1 MTTKEEVM
9 IFRNA
14 CVLAAALATLATPV
28 SAETLKIASPQRGSW
43 ESAIS
48 QLGQQQGIFRKH
60 GLDLEILYTAGGG
73 ETLQV
78 VISGAVD
85 IGLSAGTLGVLGAY
99 AKGAPVRIIGA
110 SSTGSRE
117 LFWYAP
123 EKSPLKTIRDA
134 RENTTIAY
142 STTGSSTHITVLR
155 FLSEY
160 GLKARPVGTG
170 DVSATI
176 TQAMSGQVDVGWSV
190 APFNLDALEKGQIRL
205 LAKASDIAR
214 IRGQTIR
221 VMITNATNLE
231 QKKEL
236 IVRYLRGYRETV
248 DWMYSDPAVVNKYAE
263 FSGIPET
270 AVRRML
276 NDFMPKESLQMDR
289 IDGLADSLQDAVQ
302 FKFLAA
308 PLTAQQLTDVI
319 QIPAN

>member
-1 MTTKEEVM
+1 M

-14 CVLAAALATLATPV
+14 CMLAVALATLATPV

-123 EKSPLKTIRDA
+123 ESSPLKTIRDA
-134 RENTTIAY
+134 KENTTIAY

-221 VMITNATNLE
+221 VMITNVRNLE
-231 QKKEL
+231 QKKDL

-248 DWMYSDPAVVNKYAE
+248 DWMYSDPAVVNKYVE

-302 FKFLAA
+302 FKFLPA
-308 PLTAQQLTDVI
+308 PLTEQQLTDVI

>member
-1 MTTKEEVM
+1 MNLR
-9 IFRNA
+9 IA
-14 CVLAAALATLATPV
+14 CVLAATVGPLAMPA

-48 QLGQQQGIFRKH
+48 HLGQQQGFFRKH

-85 IGLSAGTLGVLGAY
+85 LGLSAGTLGVLGAY
-99 AKGAPVRIIGA
+99 SKGAPVRIIGA

-123 EKSPLKTIRDA
+123 EKSPLQTIRDA
-134 RENTTIAY
+134 KENTTIAY

-160 GLKARPVGTG
+160 GLKAKPVGTG

-176 TQAMSGQVDVGWSV
+176 TQVMTGQVDVGWSV
-190 APFNLDALEKGQIRL
+190 APFNLDPLEKGQIRL
-205 LAKASDIAR
+205 LAKASDIER

-221 VMITNATNLE
+221 VMITNARTLE
-231 QKKEL
+231 QKKDL
-236 IVRYLRGYRETV
+236 LARYIRGYRETL
-248 DWMYSDPAVVNKYAE
+248 DWMYSDPEVVKKYVE
-263 FSGIPET
+263 FSGIPES

-276 NDFMPKESLQMDR
+276 KDFMPKESLQMDR

-302 FKFLAA
+302 FKFLSA
-308 PLTAQQLTDVI
+308 PLTDQELADVI
-319 QIPAN
+319 RVPAN